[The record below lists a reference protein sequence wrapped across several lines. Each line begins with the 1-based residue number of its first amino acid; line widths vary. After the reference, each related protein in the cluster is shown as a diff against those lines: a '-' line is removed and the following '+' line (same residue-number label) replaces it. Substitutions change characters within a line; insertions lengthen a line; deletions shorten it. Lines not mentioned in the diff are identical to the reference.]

1 MKKLVLT
8 VAALVVTAGMAA
20 AADPLEGTWRTAA
33 DDNGDSGLIQVAPCG
48 NALCGKLVKS
58 YDSAGKEKPSTMI
71 GRNIISETQNKGG
84 GTYKGKIYAPD
95 RDKTYSS
102 KLQLKGNML
111 SVSGCVFGIC
121 RNGGTWKKVQ

>member
-1 MKKLVLT
+1 MKKVVLT
-8 VAALVVTAGMAA
+8 MATIMFSAGMAV
-20 AADPLEGTWRTAA
+20 ADPLEGTWRTAP
-33 DDNGDSGLIQVAPCG
+33 DDHGDTGLIEVAPCG
-48 NALCGKLVKS
+48 DALCGKLVKS
-58 YDSAGKEKPSTMI
+58 FDSTGKEKPSTMI

-102 KLQLKGNML
+102 KLRLTGDML
-111 SVSGCVFGIC
+111 DVSGCVFGIC